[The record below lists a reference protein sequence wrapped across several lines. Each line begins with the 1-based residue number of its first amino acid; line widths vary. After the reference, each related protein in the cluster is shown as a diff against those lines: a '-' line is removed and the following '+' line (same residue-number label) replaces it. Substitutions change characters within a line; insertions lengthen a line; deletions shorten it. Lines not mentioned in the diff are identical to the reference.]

1 MKLSTLKDWA
11 KAQAART
18 IWAYGPDELVT
29 RLRKIGVTPGSTLM
43 FHSSWRPHNGFRAS
57 PPMWCAPS
65 RPRWG
70 RAACW

>member
-1 MKLSTLKDWA
+1 MKLDPQGLGQGPGGA
-11 KAQAART
+11 HHLGLR
-18 IWAYGPDELVT
+18 PDELVT